1 MWERMMACDTELRA
15 VDHNISEDLVSNCA
29 IFMVDILLL
38 NMVLQRFFSTLFGV
52 ITSATLGDT
61 TKYVLM
67 VFTVLLLLTI
77 SSNTGASS

>member
-52 ITSATLGDT
+52 ITSATLGGT
-61 TKYVLM
+61 TRRVPYQDRMFALI
-67 VFTVLLLLTI
+67 L
-77 SSNTGASS
+77 